1 MTDSDRDLREQF
13 AALREKT
20 GAGAPSFRSTLAD
33 AARLGRPGI
42 RLRYPVAVALG
53 AASVAALALAVS
65 HFGGR
70 RATLVDLTVVRW
82 RAPTDFLLRT
92 PGAELLRT
100 MPAFTT
106 EGRFVP

>member
-13 AALREKT
+13 AALRHKT
-20 GAGAPSFRSTLAD
+20 GAGAPSFRSTSD
-33 AARLGRPGI
+33 DGARRRRPGT
-42 RLRYPVAVALG
+42 RLRYPIAVTLG
-53 AASVAALALAVS
+53 AASVAALALAVV
-65 HFGGR
+65 HFGAR
-70 RATLVDLTVVRW
+70 RATLVDLTGVRW
-82 RAPTDFLLRT
+82 KAPTDFLLRT